1 MDGDT
6 GSCAFEKRKNPKG
19 FREKKTKVGKC
30 KRKSLVDTL
39 HVPIGQGKAGVQV
52 KDPRI
57 KERLQD
63 DDTEPSSECDE
74 SLEASYY
81 REQDE
86 QQVSKDK
93 ISTTEIFETAENPN
107 VKKEDEQEKLLT
119 NLVNALHGV
128 VTGTVNGSTVLPKL
142 LSPLGL

>member
-1 MDGDT
+1 M
-6 GSCAFEKRKNPKG
+6 
-19 FREKKTKVGKC
+19 
-30 KRKSLVDTL
+30 
-39 HVPIGQGKAGVQV
+39 QV

-86 QQVSKDK
+86 Q
-93 ISTTEIFETAENPN
+93 
-107 VKKEDEQEKLLT
+107 
-119 NLVNALHGV
+119 
-128 VTGTVNGSTVLPKL
+128 TGFQRQDFHH
-142 LSPLGL
+142 

>member
-1 MDGDT
+1 M
-6 GSCAFEKRKNPKG
+6 
-19 FREKKTKVGKC
+19 
-30 KRKSLVDTL
+30 
-39 HVPIGQGKAGVQV
+39 

-86 QQVSKDK
+86 QQVSKDE

-119 NLVNALHGV
+119 NLVNALRGV
-128 VTGTVNGSTVLPKL
+128 VTGPVNGSTVLAKL